1 MAAETGRC
9 VLTGKL
15 GELYPGGG
23 GPLMRVN
30 QIRHER
36 GLSVRDLATRIGRSN
51 TRVGILLEQTR
62 LAWATIEAIAAALE
76 VPAEDIAVQE
86 SDAYGRWI
94 EED

>member
-1 MAAETGRC
+1 
-9 VLTGKL
+9 
-15 GELYPGGG
+15 
-23 GPLMRVN
+23 MRVN
-30 QIRHER
+30 TIRHER